1 MMVQRE
7 NIKEHN
13 SNQPEIPCHTY
24 RILIIGG
31 SGYGKTNSLF
41 DLICHQPNIHKIY
54 LNAKDVFENMIADKF
69 SNKALNPILS
79 ELFIS
84 ARKLNISLVFIK
96 QSYFAVPKNIRLNST
111 HYVIIKISNK
121 GELREIVLNHSSDI
135 ELKEFMN
142 LYKKCTTKPYFFQ
155 LLTLFLHQIILH
167 VSERIFYEEY
177 KN

>member
-1 MMVQRE
+1 
-7 NIKEHN
+7 
-13 SNQPEIPCHTY
+13 
-24 RILIIGG
+24 
-31 SGYGKTNSLF
+31 
-41 DLICHQPNIHKIY
+41 
-54 LNAKDVFENMIADKF
+54 MIADKF

-135 ELKEFMN
+135 ELKELMN
-142 LYKKCTTKPYFFQ
+142 LYKKCTTKPYFF
-155 LLTLFLHQIILH
+155 
-167 VSERIFYEEY
+167 
-177 KN
+177 